1 MTWYLSAQKKY
12 DYAFFEQAFSDEE
25 VKNIKT
31 LAEKFSPTNAEVSK
45 GDFETITDEKVRKTI
60 LKWIN
65 ASDDSEQLYRKITD
79 FILAGNQNWFG
90 YDLTSIESL
99 QYSIYNVGSFYEKH
113 TDSFHE
119 TYEKPR
125 KLSFVIQLTDEDEYT
140 GGATLLWTGAK
151 PHQIMKKKGSMTLF
165 PSYTLHEV
173 TPIESGLREALVGWV
188 QGPAFK

>member
-1 MTWYLSAQKKY
+1 MTWHLSAQKKY
-12 DYAFFEQAFSDEE
+12 DYAFFEEAFSDEE
-25 VKNIKT
+25 IKNIKAF
-31 LAEKFSPTNAEVSK
+31 AEKLTPKNAEVSK
-45 GDFETITDEKVRKTI
+45 GDFKAEEDEKVRKTI

-65 ASDDSEQLYRKITD
+65 PSADSEHLYRKITD
-79 FILAGNQNWFG
+79 YILTGNQNWFG

-99 QYSIYNVGSFYEKH
+99 QYSIYNIGGFYGKH

-125 KLSFVIQLTDEDEYT
+125 KLSFVIQLTDESEYT
-140 GGATLLWTGAK
+140 GGSTLLWTGAE

-165 PSYTLHEV
+165 PSYVLHEV
-173 TPIESGLREALVGWV
+173 TPIESGTREAIVGWV